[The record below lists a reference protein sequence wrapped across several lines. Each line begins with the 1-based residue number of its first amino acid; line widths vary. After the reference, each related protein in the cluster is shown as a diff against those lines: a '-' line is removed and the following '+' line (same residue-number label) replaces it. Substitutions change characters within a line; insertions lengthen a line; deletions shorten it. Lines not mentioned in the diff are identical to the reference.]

1 MKIFRDGNTF
11 IAPAGSYFEG
21 NVRIKGDFIVPP
33 LTHFW
38 GLLDVDGDLE
48 LGPRSSVKMRVR
60 CNNAVIGPNTII
72 NGPLKA
78 SGDVTICDSARIE
91 TIEAAGDVIL
101 RPGVETGDV
110 RSEGTIYVYGKV
122 KSGKLFGRQVKVL
135 RDPTR
140 DPNPLQ
146 EVPHGQLPGD
156 RSSSL

>member
-1 MKIFRDGNTF
+1 MKVFRDGNTF

-21 NVRIKGDFIVPP
+21 NVKINGDFVVPP

-38 GLLDVDGDLE
+38 GVLDVAGNLE
-48 LGPRSSVKMRVR
+48 LGPRSSVKSRVLCR
-60 CNNAVIGPNTII
+60 NAVIGPHTEI
-72 NGPLKA
+72 NGPLRA
-78 SGDVTICDSARIE
+78 SGDVTICDSAKIK

-110 RSEGTIYVYGKV
+110 KSEGTIYVYGKV

-135 RDPTR
+135 RDPIQN
-140 DPNPLQ
+140 PNPVS
-146 EVPHGQLPGD
+146 EDPRVPLRKD

>member
-21 NVRIKGDFIVPP
+21 NVKINGDFLVPP

-38 GLLDVDGDLE
+38 GVLDVEGNLE
-48 LGPRSSVKMRVR
+48 LGPNSSVRLRVR

-72 NGPLKA
+72 KGPLKA
-78 SGDVTICDSARIE
+78 SGDVTICDSAKIE
-91 TIEAAGDVIL
+91 NIEAAGDVIL

-110 RSEGTIYVYGKV
+110 KSEGTIYVYGKV

-135 RDPTR
+135 RDPNQ
-140 DPNPLQ
+140 DPNPPGEDL
-146 EVPHGQLPGD
+146 PGQLPEG

>member
-21 NVRIKGDFIVPP
+21 NVKINGDFLVPP
-33 LTHFW
+33 FTHFW
-38 GLLDVDGDLE
+38 GVLDVEGDLE
-48 LGPRSSVKMRVR
+48 LGPNSSVKSRIR
-60 CNNAVIGPNTII
+60 CKNAVIGSNTII
-72 NGPLKA
+72 SGPLKA
-78 SGDVTICDSARIE
+78 LGDVTICDSAKIE

-110 RSEGTIYVYGKV
+110 KSEGTIYVYGKV

-135 RDPTR
+135 RDPNL
-140 DPNPLQ
+140 DPNPP
-146 EVPHGQLPGD
+146 EEYPPGQPPKD

>member
-11 IAPAGSYFEG
+11 IVPAGSYFEG
-21 NVRIKGDFIVPP
+21 NVRINGDLIVPP

-38 GLLDVDGDLE
+38 GVLDVDGDLE
-48 LGPRSSVKMRVR
+48 LGPRSSVKLRIR

-72 NGPLKA
+72 KGPLLA
-78 SGDVTICDSARIE
+78 SGDVTICDSASIDL
-91 TIEAAGDVIL
+91 IEAGGDVIL

-110 RSEGTIYVYGKV
+110 RSEGTIYVYGRV

-135 RDPTR
+135 RDSTR
-140 DPNPLQ
+140 DPNPPQ
-146 EVPHGQLPGD
+146 EDLPGQLPED